1 MKYTVYLQNGQILW
15 TGDCPESELEN
26 QITGAQLLLPIDSN
40 PETQYVENGVLVEL
54 PAKPQT
60 GAYSFNY
67 SSKTWETQTSLQ
79 IERIKGQ
86 RNYLLT
92 QSDWTQIT
100 NNPLTAEKQ
109 QQWAIYRQALRD
121 VPAQSGYPYNV
132 TWPTIPA

>member
-1 MKYTVYLQNGQILW
+1 MKYTVYLENGQILW

-26 QITGAQLLLPIDSN
+26 QISGTQLLLPIDSD
-40 PETQYVENGVLVEL
+40 PGTQYVENGVLVDL
-54 PAKPQT
+54 PPKPQT

-79 IERIKGQ
+79 IQNVKSR

-121 VPAQSGYPYNV
+121 VPAQSGYPYSV